1 MIRQK
6 LKSSRIETQSTR
18 TAPLNFVYSRE
29 MGKHRGRVLS
39 VAKCLSWPRGKCNG
53 QQERKDTGQDS
64 SPRDVS
70 AKVQGPLRQP
80 QCLRCGS
87 ADDDSLSSMEGVESG
102 WGGHWAVSFNRGRTL
117 WWRWHGMS
125 IGVLTSPWTRLGT
138 CVWAQTWTNR
148 MPREQ
153 FLMKENKVGGF
164 PSDGRACS
172 FGRNF
177 DALWAVPLV
186 LSVRKNVIEWMR
198 IRNRSRR
205 RTIRGRAFPAG
216 TEGQLAIK
224 CLSSIS
230 SQDAHTPENAT
241 ASQRKQNNTRDNS
254 RTGETEK
261 WGCQP
266 T

>member
-87 ADDDSLSSMEGVESG
+87 ADDDSLSSMEGVERG

-125 IGVLTSPWTRLGT
+125 LGVLTSPWTRLGT
-138 CVWAQTWTNR
+138 CVWAQTCTNR
-148 MPREQ
+148 MPR
-153 FLMKENKVGGF
+153 G
-164 PSDGRACS
+164 
-172 FGRNF
+172 
-177 DALWAVPLV
+177 AV
-186 LSVRKNVIEWMR
+186 SN
-198 IRNRSRR
+198 
-205 RTIRGRAFPAG
+205 
-216 TEGQLAIK
+216 EGQQSGRISIRWQSLLIWPKFWRFMSGPFSAECAQK
-224 CLSSIS
+224 CNWM
-230 SQDAHTPENAT
+230 NA
-241 ASQRKQNNTRDNS
+241 NT
-254 RTGETEK
+254 
-261 WGCQP
+261 
-266 T
+266 